1 MQSLRREQKQW
12 AIHHSVRT
20 VINKNKH
27 KSIKYVPESEYKKYV
42 NRWNFYDAEQ
52 IGNTYEIVMLKKK
65 VKQDMPI
72 QVGCSVFDDSK
83 LRMYQ
88 FYYDCID
95 KYISRDDFQYMYCD
109 TDSAYMALTGEFES
123 LIKPELKAEFEK
135 EKYNWFPREANREDK
150 RKPGLFKVE
159 FEGDGMVALCSK
171 SYYVWRSGGKNKFSC
186 KGVNKNRTPLAKEQ
200 YINCL
205 TMNKFEKAI
214 NMGFRVDKK
223 RIKTY
228 TQEKIALTP
237 IYTKGVV
244 LNNGV
249 NIAPLD
255 F

>member
-1 MQSLRREQKQW
+1 
-12 AIHHSVRT
+12 
-20 VINKNKH
+20 
-27 KSIKYVPESEYKKYV
+27 
-42 NRWNFYDAEQ
+42 
-52 IGNTYEIVMLKKK
+52 MLKKK

-83 LRMYQ
+83 LRMHQ
-88 FYYDCID
+88 FYYHCID
-95 KYISRDDFQYMYCD
+95 KCISRDDFQYMYCN
-109 TDSAYMALTGEFES
+109 TDSGYMALTGEFES

-135 EKYNWFPREANREDK
+135 ERYGWFPREANREDK

-159 FEGDGMVALCSK
+159 FEGDGMIALCSK
-171 SYYVWRSGGKNKFSC
+171 SYYVWRSGGKSKLSC
-186 KGVNKNRTPLAKEQ
+186 KGVNRNRTPLAKEQ

-214 NMGFRVDKK
+214 NMDFRVDKK

-244 LNNGV
+244 LN
-249 NIAPLD
+249 
-255 F
+255 